1 MRLRGWRPFEG
12 RLPGRFR
19 SRWDPPKTLA
29 SFRAWRKAFCCH
41 AAYSGGAAN
50 SAADMPLIYAFV
62 ARQTTVLADYTSFT
76 GNFAT
81 IAIQCLE
88 KCPANDSRFTYTCDR
103 HTFNYV
109 VDNGFSKPHSVL
121 TSPVG
126 LTAWTKLNSRL

>member
-1 MRLRGWRPFEG
+1 
-12 RLPGRFR
+12 
-19 SRWDPPKTLA
+19 
-29 SFRAWRKAFCCH
+29 
-41 AAYSGGAAN
+41 
-50 SAADMPLIYAFV
+50 MPLIYAFV

-109 VDNGFSKPHSVL
+109 VDNGFSEP
-121 TSPVG
+121 TTDSPKSLV
-126 LTAWTKLNSRL
+126 

>member
-1 MRLRGWRPFEG
+1 
-12 RLPGRFR
+12 
-19 SRWDPPKTLA
+19 
-29 SFRAWRKAFCCH
+29 
-41 AAYSGGAAN
+41 
-50 SAADMPLIYAFV
+50 MPLIYAFV

-126 LTAWTKLNSRL
+126 LTAWTKLDSRL